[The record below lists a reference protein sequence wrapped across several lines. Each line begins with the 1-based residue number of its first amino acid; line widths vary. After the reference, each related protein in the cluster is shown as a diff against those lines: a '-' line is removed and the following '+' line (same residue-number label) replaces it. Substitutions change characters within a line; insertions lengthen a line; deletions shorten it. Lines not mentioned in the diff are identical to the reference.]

1 MLHFCRVLFAQRSD
15 APFSR
20 GKACNA
26 DLPACARMAD
36 LLSLSLIKGL
46 SRVPRHRLPRFRR
59 AADIPSPAS
68 FIRDELIGD
77 LNLWL

>member
-26 DLPACARMAD
+26 DLPGVRAYGRFAFAIPDQGVEQSASPSFATVQEGGGYPLACF
-36 LLSLSLIKGL
+36 LY
-46 SRVPRHRLPRFRR
+46 PR
-59 AADIPSPAS
+59 
-68 FIRDELIGD
+68 
-77 LNLWL
+77 